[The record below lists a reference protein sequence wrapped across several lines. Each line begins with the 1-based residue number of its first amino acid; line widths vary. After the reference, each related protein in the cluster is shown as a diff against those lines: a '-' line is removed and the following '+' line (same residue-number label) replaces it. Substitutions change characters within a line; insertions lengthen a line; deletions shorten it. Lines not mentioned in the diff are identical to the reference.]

1 MEALG
6 FNLAYL
12 LVFGINF
19 IVLLVILKKVAY
31 KPIIDKLDER
41 ANMARET
48 VENAEKMKQ
57 EMARAEES
65 VKAQIEAGRKEGQAI
80 VAQASEIGERVK
92 TEAREEARR
101 DAEALIAKARAEI
114 DKERTETLDEL
125 RREFVELTI
134 LAAQR
139 VIDESLDRTKH
150 QRLIEQVL
158 EEGMTPEDN

>member
-1 MEALG
+1 MADLG
-6 FNLAYL
+6 FNLSSL
-12 LVFGINF
+12 LIFGVNF
-19 IVLLVILKKVAY
+19 VVLLVLLRLVAY
-31 KPIIDKLDER
+31 KPLMNKLDER

>member
-1 MEALG
+1 MEGLG
-6 FNLAYL
+6 FNLAYML
-12 LVFGINF
+12 IFGINF
-19 IVLLVILKKVAY
+19 VVLLVLLKKVAY

-41 ANMARET
+41 ADMARET
-48 VENAEKMKQ
+48 VENAENMRQ

-80 VAQASEIGERVK
+80 VAQAADIGERVK

-101 DAEALIAKARAEI
+101 EAEALIARARAEI
-114 DKERTETLDEL
+114 NKERTETLDEL
-125 RREFVELTI
+125 RREFVDITI

-139 VIDESLDRTKH
+139 VIDESLDRMKH

-158 EEGMTPEDN
+158 EEGMASEDN

>member
-1 MEALG
+1 MADLG
-6 FNLAYL
+6 FNLSSL
-12 LVFGINF
+12 LIFGVNF
-19 IVLLVILKKVAY
+19 IVLLVVLRLVAY
-31 KPIIDKLDER
+31 KPLMNKLDER

-48 VENAEKMKQ
+48 VENAEKMRQ
-57 EMARAEES
+57 EIARAEES
-65 VKAQIEAGRKEGQAI
+65 VKAQIETGRKEGQAI

-101 DAEALIAKARAEI
+101 ESEALIAKARAEI

-158 EEGMTPEDN
+158 EEGMTSEDN

>member
-1 MEALG
+1 MEGLG
-6 FNLAYL
+6 FNLAYML
-12 LVFGINF
+12 IFGINF
-19 IVLLVILKKVAY
+19 VVLLVLLKKVAY

-41 ANMARET
+41 ADMARET
-48 VENAEKMKQ
+48 VENAEKMRQ

-80 VAQASEIGERVK
+80 VAQAAAIGERVK

-101 DAEALIAKARAEI
+101 EAEALIARARAEI
-114 DKERTETLDEL
+114 NKERTETLDEL
-125 RREFVELTI
+125 RREFVDITI

-139 VIDESLDRTKH
+139 VIDESLDRMKH

-158 EEGMTPEDN
+158 EEGMASEDN

>member
-1 MEALG
+1 MEGLG
-6 FNLAYL
+6 FNLAYML
-12 LVFGINF
+12 IFGINF
-19 IVLLVILKKVAY
+19 VVLLVLLKKVAY

-41 ANMARET
+41 ADMARET
-48 VENAEKMKQ
+48 VENAEKMSQ

-80 VAQASEIGERVK
+80 VAQAAEIGERVK

-101 DAEALIAKARAEI
+101 EAEALIARARAEI
-114 DKERTETLDEL
+114 NKERTETLDEL
-125 RREFVELTI
+125 RREFVDITI

-139 VIDESLDRTKH
+139 VIDESLDRMKH

-158 EEGMTPEDN
+158 EEGMASEDN